1 MARIPYIKYRRPTER
16 QRQSAAG
23 LRHLLR
29 RAVVAWLGKG
39 RGGRELAVG
48 LEVPTGLSG
57 DLADVAAFWSG
68 ARSQDGGRRLL
79 EVRRSCLV
87 VCALDRAEC
96 YAASINPDLLF
107 EELCQCRA
115 RKAALE
121 EEIRRTEPQLRDNHT
136 LFEEYAD
143 WHYEETRNPEYFK
156 CVQRARELEDKLYR
170 GTRMDRLRRSEAGDL
185 LYLAVPEGVVRPE
198 EVMPGWGV
206 LAVSP
211 EGKARVL
218 REALPQE
225 VRPAVRNHLGIQIAL
240 RASEFVCAGMGLSRG
255 RK

>member
-16 QRQSAAG
+16 QRQSVSG
-23 LRHLLR
+23 RRYLLR
-29 RAVVAWLGKG
+29 RGVVSWLSRGKSSHN
-39 RGGRELAVG
+39 LAVG

-68 ARSQDGGRRLL
+68 TRTQGGRRLL
-79 EVRRSCLV
+79 EVKRSCLV

-115 RKAALE
+115 RKESLE

-143 WHYEETRNPEYFK
+143 WHYEETQNPEYLK
-156 CVQRARELEDKLYR
+156 CIHRAKELEDKLYR
-170 GTRMDRLRRSEAGDL
+170 GTRMDRLRRCEAGDL

-206 LAVSP
+206 LSMSA
-211 EGKARVL
+211 EGKMSVL
-218 REALPQE
+218 REALPQD
-225 VRPAVRNHLGIQIAL
+225 VRPAMRNHLGIQIAL